1 MARARQ
7 RGKAQGVICF
17 WKAIDA
23 QRLRSAWHSRLPCGA
38 VAKVIS
44 AHLKFTIIVLAV
56 SYFLL
61 CSFLP
66 VSNDEA
72 LILLCLSL
80 KIGQGSTPVVDTEEI
95 RVRLTL
101 INPALNPFLPA
112 TFSRRQWQS
121 RHIRKSRQRTRGLIH
136 STTSAPPTTTHAH
149 PSSIPAHQAT
159 RIQTGRPWLCYRRT
173 RMLTLTNTPL

>member
-44 AHLKFTIIVLAV
+44 AHLKFTIIVLVV
-56 SYFLL
+56 SYFPLS
-61 CSFLP
+61 SFLS
-66 VSNDEA
+66 VSNDGA

-80 KIGQGSTPVVDTEEI
+80 KIGQGITPIVDREEI
-95 RVRLTL
+95 RVRLTI

-136 STTSAPPTTTHAH
+136 STISALLTTTHEHLSLILAH
-149 PSSIPAHQAT
+149 RAT
-159 RIQTGRPWLCYRRT
+159 QIQTGRPWPCYRRT
-173 RMLTLTNTPL
+173 RMLTPTNIPL